1 MACAWSVGNSADL
14 AAGGDLVARCR
25 QGDEAAWR
33 ELVGRFSRYVYA
45 IAVRGFL
52 LDERDAEDV
61 FQDVFTR
68 VYQHLDMLR
77 DDAAVRGWIGQVTR
91 RVCIDHLRA
100 GIPARRELE
109 HESIEPAVEDEAL
122 ARLDETLTV
131 WEAVR
136 RLQEQCRDIIDRFY
150 CHDESYKEV
159 SEALGIPTGT
169 VASRLSRCLDELRER
184 LATAPPAATVEAES
198 EAS

>member
-1 MACAWSVGNSADL
+1 MDSTVGL

-33 ELVGRFSRYVYA
+33 ELVGQFSRYVYA
-45 IAVRGFL
+45 IAVRGFH

-68 VYQHLDMLR
+68 VYEHLDMLR

-91 RVCIDHLRA
+91 RVCIDQLRV
-100 GIPARRELE
+100 GIPARRELA
-109 HESIEPAVEDEAL
+109 HEGVEPAVEDETL
-122 ARLDETLTV
+122 ARLDETMTV

-136 RLQEQCRDIIDRFY
+136 HLREQCRDLIDRFY
-150 CHDESYKEV
+150 CRDESYKEI
-159 SEALGIPTGT
+159 SAALGIPAGT

-184 LATAPPAATVEAES
+184 LAAASPTAVAAEPEAR
-198 EAS
+198 